1 MSLLTNTQEFNTYK
15 KRVSELLFPEKEIED
30 NIFRENFEY
39 FIAFD
44 FDYIFEEVFFEG
56 IQIFLKKINESN
68 STFYTLTPS
77 QEEYYY
83 QKFGKYSTF
92 NIGTDQSYQELYDKL
107 YEDPGN
113 NTGNYIGV
121 VSNDIV
127 WFSNSNDWVI
137 VASRDL
143 EIAICGFSTFKTK
156 KQFEDSFNKNID
168 IFSSIEEYIEDLN
181 NMLSF
186 NEEQWRYYNKILN
199 NYK

>member
-1 MSLLTNTQEFNTYK
+1 MREYK
-15 KRVSELLFPEKEIED
+15 
-30 NIFRENFEY
+30 
-39 FIAFD
+39 
-44 FDYIFEEVFFEG
+44 FFK
-56 IQIFLKKINESN
+56 KKINDSN

-143 EIAICGFSTFKTK
+143 EIAICGFSTFKIK